1 MGERDI
7 EVGWSSET
15 CRDPGYDLVG
25 YASFTKGCHLFSSMS
40 EDEGI
45 ASLEAYDPA

>member
-1 MGERDI
+1 MGQGNI
-7 EVGWSSET
+7 EVGWSCKA

-25 YASFTKGCHLFSSMS
+25 YTCLPKGCHLFSSMS

-45 ASLEAYDPA
+45 APLEAYDPA